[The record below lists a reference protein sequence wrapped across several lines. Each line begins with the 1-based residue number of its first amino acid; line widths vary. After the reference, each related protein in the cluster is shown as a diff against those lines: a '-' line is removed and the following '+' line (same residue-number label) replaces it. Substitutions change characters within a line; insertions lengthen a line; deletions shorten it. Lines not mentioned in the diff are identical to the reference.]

1 MSLADRILNGEILA
15 ASRLMRDIDDEIESA
30 ILELKKLYPHT
41 GRAHTIGITGPP
53 GAGKSTLVD
62 KVTEV
67 FRRRSQ
73 TVGIIA
79 IDPTSAFSGGAILGD
94 RIRMQQHNTDEGVF
108 IRSLATRGQL
118 GGISRS
124 TYDIIKVMDA
134 MGKDVIIVET
144 VGVGQ
149 DEVDIVNAAATSI
162 VVLVP
167 GLGDGIQAM
176 KAGIL
181 EIADIFVINKCDRE
195 GSERLEQELRM
206 LLDMRSERN
215 VNWAVPIYRTEAF
228 KGRGIEELATG
239 IQAHQQ
245 TLHREGVIQQ
255 RKEAQIR
262 SEFLNILQSSLMK
275 KIVQKLNQSGE
286 LDQIVAKIAARAVDP
301 YSVVDEI
308 IQELVTNEKRSGEN
322 YEDH

>member
-1 MSLADRILNGEILA
+1 MCEVEMSLADRILNGEILA
-15 ASRLMRDIDDEIESA
+15 ASRLMRDIDDEIESS
-30 ILELKKLYPHT
+30 ILELKALYPHT

-62 KVTEV
+62 KMTVA
-67 FRRRSQ
+67 FRKRSQ

-79 IDPTSAFSGGAILGD
+79 IDPTSPFSGGAILGD
-94 RIRMQQHNTDEGVF
+94 RIRMQQHSTDEGVF

-134 MGKDVIIVET
+134 MGKDVIVVET

-149 DEVDIVNAAATSI
+149 DEVDIVNAANTSV

-181 EIADIFVINKCDRE
+181 EIADIFVINKCDKD
-195 GSERLEQELRM
+195 GSDRLEQELRM
-206 LLDMRSERN
+206 LLEMKPERDAR
-215 VNWAVPIYRTEAF
+215 WDVPIYRTEAF
-228 KGRGIEELATG
+228 KGIGIEELVAG

-245 TLHREGVIQQ
+245 MLHREGAIQQ
-255 RKEAQIR
+255 RKETQIR
-262 SEFLNILQSSLMK
+262 TEFLNILQSSLMK
-275 KIVQKLNQSGE
+275 KIVQKFNQSGE
-286 LDQIVAKIAARAVDP
+286 LDQIVAKIAARSVDP
-301 YSVVDEI
+301 YSVVDGI
-308 IQELVTNEKRSGEN
+308 IQELVTDKNR
-322 YEDH
+322 

>member
-30 ILELKKLYPHT
+30 VAELKKLYAHT

-62 KVTEV
+62 KLTEV

-79 IDPTSAFSGGAILGD
+79 IDPTSPFSGGAILGD
-94 RIRMQQHNTDEGVF
+94 RIRMQRHSTDEGVF

-124 TYDIIKVMDA
+124 TCDIIKVMDA
-134 MGKDVIIVET
+134 MGKNVIFVET

-181 EIADIFVINKCDRE
+181 EIADIFVINKCDME

-206 LLDMRSERN
+206 LLEMGPKRN
-215 VNWAVPIYRTEAF
+215 ANWSVPIYRTEAF
-228 KGRGIEELATG
+228 KGGGIEELADG
-239 IQAHQQ
+239 IGAHQEMLQ
-245 TLHREGVIQQ
+245 REGIIAQ
-255 RKEAQIR
+255 RREAQIR
-262 SEFLNILQSSLMK
+262 NEFLQILQSSLMK
-275 KIVQKLNQSGE
+275 GVIQKLNEKGRLDE
-286 LDQIVAKIAARAVDP
+286 LVAKIAVRAVDP
-301 YSVVDEI
+301 YSVVDGI
-308 IQELVTNEKRSGEN
+308 VRDLLKNGAKSGPL
-322 YEDH
+322 